1 MYTQIIGL
9 NGPQIHIFSHLL
21 KIGGIYF
28 NDVSDQ
34 DDFDNYTNNK
44 ILTSFYAHIPYH
56 SFELD
61 QPYINELFGFLNNT
75 DKNFATNSIRD
86 IICTQY
92 LLNSPFAG
100 KVIYIDYSFDDLKN
114 YTGELVDKEYFE
126 ENKQII
132 EHFIERCKNSN
143 WNYSEINY
151 NQFVSNKNYRDNSL
165 TQMLINPE
173 SLDYLYK
180 KINNESTITR
190 FDDLAEKYI
199 NLYIKNYITILQ
211 QK

>member
-1 MYTQIIGL
+1 MY
-9 NGPQIHIFSHLL
+9 
-21 KIGGIYF
+21 
-28 NDVSDQ
+28 
-34 DDFDNYTNNK
+34 
-44 ILTSFYAHIPYH
+44 
-56 SFELD
+56 
-61 QPYINELFGFLNNT
+61 
-75 DKNFATNSIRD
+75 R
-86 IICTQY
+86 
-92 LLNSPFAG
+92 
-100 KVIYIDYSFDDLKN
+100 
-114 YTGELVDKEYFE
+114 

-132 EHFIERCKNSN
+132 ENFIERCKNSN

-173 SLDYLYK
+173 SLDYLYE
-180 KINNESTITR
+180 KINKESTITR